1 MTEADIPGTAGAHS
15 PMRYQDLPQR
25 INVADWFVDRNDGE
39 RTALITHDGRT
50 TYAQLGKLVNRVGHL
65 LRGLGIGRGDRV
77 LMALSDGV
85 EYVATWYGVQK
96 IGAVTAEVYSYLHPK
111 DYRYYLD
118 YVKPSIT
125 VVDRATVAG
134 LREAGERNLLVMG
147 LAPEELR
154 EGELHF
160 ETLLA
165 TQSDELTAVDVDRDD
180 IVMWKFTTGSTGAPK
195 AVLVPARSPVLSFD
209 WYARGVLGLRPD
221 DVVLPVPKLFF
232 GYSRDTAVLFP
243 FGVGAA
249 GVVFPERTTPD
260 RIFDLIEEHRPTV
273 LVNVPTMIKAMV
285 NHPDARSR
293 DLSSL
298 RLCISAGE
306 ALPGELHR
314 KWLDTFGVE
323 VMDSIGSCEVYHA
336 YISNRPGAARIGS
349 LGTVVPGYQ
358 VDVVDQQGDPLPDG
372 ELGVLQVVG
381 ETAASGYWEA
391 PEQTAVTFP
400 AEHTVRTGDLFTRDE
415 EGYFY
420 YRGRADDLLK
430 VHGVWV
436 SPIEIE
442 DCLLNHPAV
451 EECAVVGYQ
460 EDGLTL
466 TRAYV
471 VARGEVSADEL
482 KDFVRARMS
491 PQKYPRDVRFVVT
504 LPQTANG
511 KVDRKALQR
520 L

>member
-1 MTEADIPGTAGAHS
+1 MTETGAPGPQG
-15 PMRYQDLPQR
+15 PMRYADVPERLN
-25 INVADWFVDRNDGE
+25 IADWFVDRNDGE
-39 RTALITHDGRT
+39 RTALITDTGRT
-50 TYAQLGKLVNRVGHL
+50 TYAQLGALANRVGNL
-65 LRGLGIGRGDRV
+65 LRGQGIGRGDRV
-77 LMALSDGV
+77 MMALSDGV
-85 EYVATWYGVQK
+85 EYVAAWYGVQK

-118 YVKPSIT
+118 YVKPSLT
-125 VVDRATVAG
+125 LVDRATVAA

-154 EGELHF
+154 EGELHY

-165 TQSDELTAVDVDRDD
+165 AQSAELAAVDVDRDD

-195 AVLVPARSPVLSFD
+195 AVPVPARSPVLSFD

-249 GVVFPERTTPD
+249 GVVFPERSTPE
-260 RIFDLIEEHRPTV
+260 RIFDLIERHRPTV
-273 LVNVPTMIKAMV
+273 LVNVPTMIKSMV
-285 NHPDARSR
+285 DHPDARTR

-314 KWLDTFGVE
+314 RWLDTFGVE
-323 VMDSIGSCEVYHA
+323 VTDSIGSCEVYHA
-336 YISNRPGAARIGS
+336 YISNRPGEARIGS
-349 LGTVVPGYQ
+349 LGKVVPGYR
-358 VDVVDQQGDPLPDG
+358 VDVVDDRGDPLPDG

-415 EGYFY
+415 EGFFY

-436 SPIEIE
+436 APVEIE

-451 EECAVVGYQ
+451 DQCAVVGYQ

-471 VARGEVSADEL
+471 VTRAEVSAAEL

-504 LPQTANG
+504 LPLTANG